1 MARGRMIDKSFVKSQ
16 KLNQLERSHRLA
28 YAMILPF
35 LDREGRT
42 VAEPIV
48 LMALVFRWSDFTL
61 EEIAESL
68 AAMARVRLVRLYADR
83 DNTAII
89 QYERFDEFNSPNVKE
104 AKSDLPGP
112 DDGNA
117 TEVRDEVIV
126 PLLAHASATTVQSTG
141 NARAMQM
148 ENGTLTERQRQR
160 RTEADADSSEPE
172 PEVEAES
179 VEPAGDPNSS
189 EAKFQR
195 VMETGTSEHNE
206 TSRTRSTLKRLF
218 GPFFATKN
226 EESLQAWSRWSDKQL
241 RTFMEASDPKLWPG
255 EENKRREWI
264 LSDLLNELRSPPDP
278 TTGNVDHLLR
288 KYHHVEGT
296 HEGNHFTVV
305 GCTPDGKRLMTDI
318 GTLTIQEV
326 EEGSC
331 HTTN

>member
-1 MARGRMIDKSFVKSQ
+1 MAHGRMVSNTLGRSKKFNRLPDHFT
-16 KLNQLERSHRLA
+16 KLVYIHALTHA
-28 YAMILPF
+28 DA
-35 LDREGRT
+35 EGRIEADP
-42 VAEPIV
+42 VNVYADDFV
-48 LMALVFRWSDFTL
+48 LDPDASIDRIETALKKLHEVGL
-61 EEIAESL
+61 I
-68 AAMARVRLVRLYADR
+68 RLY
-83 DNTAII
+83 
-89 QYERFDEFNSPNVKE
+89 E
-104 AKSDLPGP
+104 AKGKRCAAFADFHDHNTIYRHKSGDRKDLPLRESASRIPPPP
-112 DDGNA
+112 DGTVTA
-117 TEVRDEVIV
+117 TAQGLHSDRTVTAPEVEVELE
-126 PLLAHASATTVQSTG
+126 PELEL
-141 NARAMQM
+141 
-148 ENGTLTERQRQR
+148 
-160 RTEADADSSEPE
+160 EPE